1 MPVLIGL
8 LASKDE
14 RVPIGVLEALG
25 AMGPAALRAVPA
37 ITECLKNSP
46 EKVVRANAAFALG
59 SIGRA
64 PKEATLA
71 RMQEIRDALKESEV
85 LLKGAAFDDKDASV
99 RLFAAQTLWIV
110 TRRWQLVVPVLKKCL
125 RDDEPGI
132 RASAAEFLGELGDV
146 VRQVDREVVPILV
159 ELWKKDRDEVRRAA
173 FDALK
178 KIAPAEIRPGKR

>member
-1 MPVLIGL
+1 
-8 LASKDE
+8 
-14 RVPIGVLEALG
+14 
-25 AMGPAALRAVPA
+25 
-37 ITECLKNSP
+37 
-46 EKVVRANAAFALG
+46 
-59 SIGRA
+59 
-64 PKEATLA
+64 
-71 RMQEIRDALKESEV
+71 MQEIRDALKESEAP
-85 LLKGAAFDDKDASV
+85 LKGAAFDDKDASV